1 MHATLLLPSLTRFRG
16 VGGIL
21 AHWVARGDHID
32 AAAPGR
38 ESALRKCFHF
48 IGSSMPVAALTRA
61 LDLDDGDDAQ
71 WLRCDPAYVVAD
83 AVTLRLLACGN
94 LSLSR
99 AEAEALAQPL
109 KPLFGDAGFPLEVVR
124 PDRWYLRCAR
134 EAKLPKFSLPDDALG
149 DDLARHMPEG
159 DNAVRWRG
167 LLNEAQIILTQ
178 HPLNAQRMQ
187 RGLPPVNSV
196 WLWGAGILPQWVKT
210 DFGRVFSDDE
220 TVVALA
226 RRAGAAVS
234 PLPAETEAARLG
246 AQILD
251 SPLVTNRAVTN
262 QAAAN
267 AVASPAVLV
276 DLAHRRDLAQAN
288 VAWFSAVDAALKRKD
303 IVRLCLSF
311 ESGERVVVSRAHRW
325 RVWRRIKPLA

>member
-21 AHWVARGDHID
+21 ARWVARGDRID
-32 AAAPGR
+32 AIAPGR
-38 ESALRKCFHF
+38 ESALRKCFQF
-48 IGSSMPVAALTRA
+48 IGSSIPVAALTRA

-94 LSLSR
+94 LALSR

-149 DDLARHMPEG
+149 DDLACHMPEG

-178 HPLNAQRMQ
+178 HPLNAQRIQ

-196 WLWGAGILPQWVKT
+196 WLWGAGVLPQWVKS
-210 DFGRVFSDDE
+210 DFGRVLSDDE

-246 AQILD
+246 AEILD
-251 SPLVTNRAVTN
+251 GT
-262 QAAAN
+262 
-267 AVASPAVLV
+267 
-276 DLAHRRDLAQAN
+276 
-288 VAWFSAVDAALKRKD
+288 
-303 IVRLCLSF
+303 
-311 ESGERVVVSRAHRW
+311 
-325 RVWRRIKPLA
+325 